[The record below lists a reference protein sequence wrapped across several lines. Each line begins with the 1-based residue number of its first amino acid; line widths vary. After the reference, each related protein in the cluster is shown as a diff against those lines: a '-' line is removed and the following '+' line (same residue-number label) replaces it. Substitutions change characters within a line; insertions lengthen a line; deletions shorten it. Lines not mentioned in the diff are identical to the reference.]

1 MTEGVTVTVSIDL
14 KPKEAD
20 AFCRDQIPHLLK
32 QTRNFSGVRS
42 ARVVRQA
49 DDPTK
54 VLFIDIFDT
63 VEASVRYFEW
73 WDGTGDLGRLAKLLS
88 EPPRIE
94 MWPLVIDS
102 A

>member
-1 MTEGVTVTVSIDL
+1 M
-14 KPKEAD
+14 AD
-20 AFCRDQIPHLLK
+20 TI
-32 QTRNFSGVRS
+32 
-42 ARVVRQA
+42 
-49 DDPTK
+49 
-54 VLFIDIFDT
+54 
-63 VEASVRYFEW
+63 EASVRYFEW